1 MFSSPFNN
9 TSQVSIPES
18 AQVVFVSDLFA
29 EEHLGGAELTSDAII
44 KSSPYNVFKLRSK
57 EVNTQTLS
65 QGQGC
70 YWIFGNFS
78 AMDERLIPSIIGN
91 MRYSIVEYDYKYC
104 MYRSPEKHQAVTGSP
119 CNCHNEPHGK
129 MMSAFF
135 HGADSL
141 WWMSHIQMEKY
152 KEKFPFLAQNR
163 NNVLSSVFDDDFFE
177 KIAVLFK
184 ENNDSRKDVWSIVGS
199 ESWIKGVDDSESY
212 CKEKNIEYK
221 THWNLP
227 YDELL
232 KELSLSKGM
241 VFLPKGGDTCP
252 RIVIEAKL
260 LGCDLVLNE
269 NVQHA
274 KENWFNTSNIKET
287 LDYLMKSR
295 DRFWAGLKE
304 IIDYLPTISGYTTTK
319 NCIDQDYPFEASI
332 QSMLG
337 FCKQVVIVDGGST
350 DGTWEKLEEIS
361 KNNDAVIIHQQERDW
376 DDSRF
381 AVFDGLQK
389 ALARALCTG
398 EFCWQQD
405 SDEIVHEADYLKIK
419 DLTRS
424 LTKNVDLVALPVIE
438 FWGGPEKIRIDINPW
453 KWRLSRNR
461 PHITHGIPSELRK
474 FDKDGK
480 LYSLPGSDGCDY
492 VRSDTFERVPFAG
505 FYSQE
510 VDECRNAALVGNVG
524 ALEMYTTWFEGIA
537 RDLPS
542 VYHYSWFNI
551 DRKIKTYKNY
561 WSRHWQSLYD
571 ISQDDTAD
579 NNMFF
584 NKPWSKV
591 TEEEIS
597 DLSTR
602 LSDEMGGWIFHKKID
617 FSKKTPFIKSSSD
630 NHPKIIK
637 KWIKK

>member
-1 MFSSPFNN
+1 MFSSPFSN
-9 TSQVSIPES
+9 TPQVSIPDS
-18 AQVVFVSDLFA
+18 AQIIFVSDLFA
-29 EEHLGGAELTSDAII
+29 EDHLGGAELTTDAII
-44 KSSPYNVFKLRSK
+44 KSSPFNVFKLRSK
-57 EVNTQTLS
+57 EVNNQTLS

-78 AMDERLIPSIIGN
+78 AMDERLIPTIIGN
-91 MRYSIVEYDYKYC
+91 MRYSIIEYDYKYC
-104 MYRSPEKHQAVTGSP
+104 MYRSPEKHQAATGSP
-119 CNCHNEPHGK
+119 CNCHNETHGK

-141 WWMSHIQMEKY
+141 WWMSHVQMEKY

-177 KIAVLFK
+177 KIAELFK
-184 ENNDSRKDVWSIVGS
+184 ENNESRKEVWSIVGS

-221 THWNLP
+221 THWKLP
-227 YDELL
+227 YSELL
-232 KELSLSKGM
+232 KELSLSKGL

-274 KENWFNTSNIKET
+274 KEPWFNTTNIKDT

-295 DRFWAGLKE
+295 DRFWKGISAICE
-304 IIDYLPTISGYTTTK
+304 YVPTISGYTTTK
-319 NCIDQDYPFEASI
+319 DCIAQDYPFEASI

-337 FCKQVVIVDGGST
+337 FCDQVVIVDGGST

-361 KNNDAVIIHQQERDW
+361 NNNESVIIHRQERDW

-389 ALARALCTG
+389 SLARALCTG

-405 SDEIVHEADYLKIK
+405 SDEIVHEADYSKIK
-419 DLTRS
+419 QLTQS
-424 LTKNVDLVALPVIE
+424 LTKNIDLIALPVIE

-505 FYSQE
+505 FYTKE
-510 VDECRNAALVGNVG
+510 ADDCRNAALVGNVE
-524 ALEMYTTWFEGIA
+524 AMQQYTNWFESIA

-561 WSRHWQSLYD
+561 WSKHWQSLYD
-571 ISQDDTAD
+571 ITQEDTPD

-584 NKPWSKV
+584 NKSWSDV
-591 TEEEIS
+591 SEEEIQ
-597 DLSTR
+597 DLSQR
-602 LSDEMGGWIFHKKID
+602 LSEEMGGWIFHKKID
-617 FSKKTPFIKSSSD
+617 FSNPTPFIKATAS
-630 NHPKIIK
+630 NHPEIIK
-637 KWIKK
+637 EWIKK